1 MESYSVIK
9 TIGCVQTGRKLTPQF
24 DLRRSGTR
32 DGNRNLYTHTKLHTK
47 CICTVYYTI
56 GLYPHIYIL
65 ACIVVV
71 CVLHISDYTANDIVQ
86 MEARELL
93 RNRNTGSWINQDE
106 VNQVKRFDEF
116 TTVDWVQ
123 DELRDHRLQL
133 LKQKDKSSHSW
144 RDWFLSV
151 SLSWLGLGVV
161 GVVIGSIAGCLNI
174 ITAWLAS
181 LRTGRCVNNFYL
193 TKAFC
198 CWGSNEETCPDWQP
212 WFRFPAANYV
222 MFIAISVLFSFTA
235 ALLVKIYAPKA
246 AGSGISEIKCIVS
259 GFAMKGFL
267 GWPTLIIK
275 SLCLPLAIGSGLS
288 LGKEG
293 PSVHYAVCVGNCIAK
308 LIGNYRNRASKGREF
323 LTAAAA
329 AGVAVAFG
337 SPMGGVVY
345 SLEEISAVV
354 HLSTIW
360 KSYFCALVAVTT
372 LAAFNPFR
380 TGQLVMFEVTFDT
393 NWQYFEIPLFIILG
407 IFGGIYGILIPKYNI
422 RVVSFRKNYLANF
435 ALREVFYLT
444 FLTASFCYFNEFLRL
459 DMTESMQILFRECS
473 ANADHPLCDPNSN
486 KVKFIVSLLFATLAR
501 CCLTIITYGC
511 KVPAGIFV
519 PSMAAGATFGR
530 AVGILFD
537 LFYQKYPSFFLSCNK
552 DEKCVI
558 PGTYAFLGAAAAL
571 SGITDL
577 TVTVV
582 VIMFELTG
590 AVRYIIPTMIVVAV
604 TRAIMDRWGDK
615 GIAEQMIIFNGMP
628 LLDAKEE
635 FHFGDSHVSSAM
647 STVVAVIPSNNLT
660 LSGLRSLL
668 SKTKYTVFPIIRSI
682 VDPSIVGII
691 DREDINYFLNHH
703 EGNELSNLS
712 AKCNFLSE
720 NPTGSELNFA
730 PYVNFAPIVI
740 QSTTSMSYTTDL
752 FVKIGPSYI
761 LVEEDGKLAGI
772 LSKKDILRFEYSFH
786 DHTPSHHRPNVALEA
801 KVWKLMHYTN
811 RSFWRNMGKLFFN
824 NDAKFWSE
832 N

>member
-1 MESYSVIK
+1 MEEP
-9 TIGCVQTGRKLTPQF
+9 GQ
-24 DLRRSGTR
+24 
-32 DGNRNLYTHTKLHTK
+32 
-47 CICTVYYTI
+47 
-56 GLYPHIYIL
+56 
-65 ACIVVV
+65 
-71 CVLHISDYTANDIVQ
+71 
-86 MEARELL
+86 L
-93 RNRNTGSWINQDE
+93 RNRNTGSWINQED

-116 TTVDWVQ
+116 TTIDWVQ
-123 DELRDHRLQL
+123 DELRDHRFQL
-133 LKQKDKSSHSW
+133 LKQNNNRNSSSNTTKISW
-144 RDWFLSV
+144 RNWFLSV
-151 SLSWLGLGVV
+151 SLSWLGLAVV
-161 GVVIGSIAGCLNI
+161 GVIIGSIAGCLNI

-181 LRTGRCVNNFYL
+181 IRTGRCVGNFYL

-198 CWGSNEETCPDWQP
+198 CWGSNEETCSHWEP
-212 WFRFPAANYV
+212 WFQFPPANYF
-222 MFIAISVLFSFTA
+222 MFISISLLLSFTA
-235 ALLVKIYAPKA
+235 SLLVKVYAPKA

-259 GFAMKGFL
+259 GFAIKGFL

-308 LIGNYRNRASKGREF
+308 LMGNYRNRASKGREF
-323 LTAAAA
+323 ITAAAA

-372 LAAFNPFR
+372 LAALNPFR

-393 NWQYFEIPLFIILG
+393 NWQYFEVPLFIILG

-422 RVVSFRKNYLANF
+422 AVVSFRKNYLTNF
-435 ALREVFYLT
+435 ALREVIYLT
-444 FLTASFCYFNEFLRL
+444 LLTASFCYFNEFLRL
-459 DMTESMQILFRECS
+459 DMTESMQILFRECTV
-473 ANADHPLCDPNSN
+473 NFHHHGLCDPNSN
-486 KVKFIVSLLFATLAR
+486 KVRFIVSLLFATLAR
-501 CCLTIITYGC
+501 CGLTIITYGC

-530 AVGILFD
+530 AVGILFE
-537 LFYQKYPSFFLSCNK
+537 LFYQKYPSLFVSCNK

-604 TRAIMDRWGDK
+604 TRAIMDSWGDK
-615 GIAEQMIIFNGMP
+615 GIAEQMIILNGMP
-628 LLDAKEE
+628 LLDAKED
-635 FHFGDSHVSSAM
+635 FHFGDLYVSAAM
-647 STVVAVIPSNNLT
+647 STVVSVIPQDQFT
-660 LSGLRSLL
+660 LGQLNSLL
-668 SKTKYTVFPIIRSI
+668 TKTNYTVFPIIKSI
-682 VDPSIVGII
+682 DDQSIVGII
-691 DREDINYFLNHH
+691 DREDIKYFLNHH
-703 EGNELSNLS
+703 HHNETSS
-712 AKCNFLSE
+712 TKCNFISG
-720 NPTGSELNFA
+720 NPNGLELNLA
-730 PYVNFAPIVI
+730 PYVNHAPIVVLAF
-740 QSTTSMSYTTDL
+740 TTMSYTTDL

-761 LVEEDGKLAGI
+761 LVEEEGKLVGI
-772 LSKKDILRFEYSFH
+772 LSRKDILRFEYSFH
-786 DHTPSHHRPNVALEA
+786 DHTPNHHKTNAALEA
-801 KVWKLMHYTN
+801 KIWHLMHYTN

-824 NDAKFWSE
+824 NETRFWTD
-832 N
+832 